1 MGCDPIRTG
10 PMSADSDRTPKRY
23 SARQLRELDL
33 SVPDPRVVWATE
45 ASASSEW
52 SSDYAAS
59 GACGPP
65 DVFPR
70 LGDHK
75 GTWLSSSDDNAPWL
89 DVTFPGLS
97 EAVALIV
104 CETCGPGSVVSVRDL
119 DRGDELLR
127 EDQRV
132 PPTKKGAQL
141 LVIPL
146 DPIAAVPRR
155 VRLTLSGHKSDY
167 QQIDAVGLITQPLDA
182 LMAAPPAPPP
192 TTHRRYAPKEVPLHD
207 LRGDP
212 RLVWAKQARASSSY
226 SSSYEAKEAVGR
238 PNVFPKGGD
247 QYKTW
252 LSDNGDRN
260 AWLEPEFAPTEL
272 CYGFV
277 ALEICGAGCIV
288 RATDTEGKLLWSAKH
303 EQVPS
308 REARLLYVPLDPP
321 RPLRKLR
328 LWVSPA
334 IDDYREIDAVALLTA
349 PLEQLATKAPE
360 PPPPPPPPV
369 PGEPEGGFTQLA
381 GVLLGPTPEAPLL
394 HLTLR
399 TKKGPFPM
407 NRAGDVRLQLD
418 TGREVTLEIDR
429 TTVYGRPVLR
439 REERFGELAAELP
452 WLRDELGTDAP
463 ADDEEVVLEGEQL
476 VGGESVHVAGKPT
489 GLPSM
494 GGFREAAGT
503 HERLVAAAVA
513 NRPLSSTPFPKN
525 GTREFHRAAVV
536 EAAKAPRVPVPH
548 PLARARRV
556 AWWVT
561 GAAALVFSLMAWLV
575 GGQPVSGGLALEF
588 GLALWA
594 TLSSLVLALEFSGR
608 SAMITRVVGGVGQ
621 KRSGRVRFINPAWT
635 ATWTGIFA
643 VCVGIPY
650 GGIVSGLPK
659 DALVPTV
666 CLTLLLG
673 GVHALVRVLRWQWA
687 DFTGLFVGLPL
698 LLVPVG
704 TLGSSQ
710 RGRFSGALEKGCRS
724 SESFTAHSEY
734 LGTTQSVDQ
743 QGRVTTHDRYRH
755 WQTRSVSSS
764 LGQGASLYLANG
776 TLLQAGKVLQ
786 TVDVTL
792 TPRAT
797 QGEVY
802 ASFASEHAPGDV
814 AHLFGVARDVDGTW
828 VVEPCDVLL
837 GDMKALRRETVRHLG
852 ALFGLLFLVASGV
865 AAALV
870 LSSRGAPL

>member
-1 MGCDPIRTG
+1 
-10 PMSADSDRTPKRY
+10 MSADPDRTPKRY

-33 SVPDPRVVWATE
+33 AVPDPRVVWATE

-75 GTWLSSSDDNAPWL
+75 GTWLSSTDDTAPWL
-89 DVTFPGLS
+89 DIKFPAVS
-97 EAVALIV
+97 EAAALIV

-119 DRGDELLR
+119 DRGDELLG
-127 EDQRV
+127 EEQPV
-132 PPTKKGAQL
+132 PKSKKGAQL
-141 LVIPL
+141 LVVPL
-146 DPIAAVPRR
+146 DPIAAPPRR

-167 QQIDAVGLITQPLDA
+167 QQIDAVGLISQPLDA
-182 LMAAPPAPPP
+182 LIAAPPAPPP

-260 AWLEPEFAPTEL
+260 AWLELEFAPSEL

-288 RATDTEGKLLWSAKH
+288 RATDTDGKLLWSAKH

-308 REARLLYVPLDPP
+308 REARLLHVPLDPP

-349 PLEQLATKAPE
+349 PFEQLATKAPE
-360 PPPPPPPPV
+360 PPPAPPPPV

-381 GVLLGPTPEAPLL
+381 GVLLGPTAEAPLL

-399 TKKGPFPM
+399 TRKGPFPM
-407 NRAGDVRLQLD
+407 NRAGEVRLQLD

-439 REERFGELAAELP
+439 REERFGQLAEELP
-452 WLRDELGTDAP
+452 WLREELGTDAP
-463 ADDEEVVLEGEQL
+463 GDDEEVVLEGEQL
-476 VGGESVHVAGKPT
+476 VGGESVHVAGKPS
-489 GLPSM
+489 GPAMM

-503 HERLVAAAVA
+503 HDRLVAAAIA
-513 NRPLSSTPFPKN
+513 NRPLSTTPFPKH
-525 GTREFHRAAVV
+525 GTREFHRAAPV
-536 EAAKAPRVPVPH
+536 EAEKAARAQVPH

-561 GAAALVFSLMAWLV
+561 AAAALVFSLMAWLV
-575 GGQPVSGGLALEF
+575 GGQPVSGGLALGF

-608 SAMITRVVGGVGQ
+608 SAMITRALGGVGQ
-621 KRSGRVRFINPAWT
+621 KRSGRARFINPAWT
-635 ATWTGIFA
+635 AVMTGLFA

-650 GGIVSGLPK
+650 ASLVSSLPG

-666 CLTLLLG
+666 CLTLVLG
-673 GVHALVRVLRWQWA
+673 GLHALARVLRWQWA
-687 DFTGLFVGLPL
+687 DATGLLVGLPL
-698 LLVPVG
+698 LLVPPG
-704 TLGSSQ
+704 TLGSGK
-710 RGRFSGALEKGCRS
+710 RGRFTGALEKACRT
-724 SESFTAHSEY
+724 SESFTEHSEY
-734 LGTTQSVDQ
+734 LGTSQTVDD

-764 LGQGASLYLANG
+764 VGQGAALYLANG
-776 TLLQAGKVLQ
+776 SLLQAGKVQQ

-792 TPRAT
+792 TPRVAKAP
-797 QGEVY
+797 VY

-814 AHLFGVARDVDGTW
+814 GHLFGVARDVDGTW
-828 VVEPCDVLL
+828 VVDPCDVLL
-837 GDMKALRRETVRHLG
+837 GDVKALRRETALHLG
-852 ALFGLLFLVASGV
+852 ALLGLLLLVAAGV
-865 AAALV
+865 LAALV